1 MSSKHINA
9 KKPSIIADSQIH
21 KTDNGSPEVQVSI
34 LSLEIGNLTAHLI
47 KNPKDNSS
55 RRGLLKKV
63 GKRRKL
69 LSFLISEDIT
79 RYIRTCKKNGIRPTL
94 VSNMPKYSEAV
105 IDASKDAIEA

>member
-1 MSSKHINA
+1 MSKHINA
-9 KKPSIIADSQIH
+9 KKSTIIADSQIH
-21 KTDNGSPEVQVSI
+21 KTDNGSPEVQISI
-34 LSLEIGNLTAHLI
+34 LSQEISNLTAHLI

-69 LSFLISEDIT
+69 LSFLLGEDVT

-94 VSNMPKYSEAV
+94 VTNIPKYNEAIADV
-105 IDASKDAIEA
+105 AEDVVEA